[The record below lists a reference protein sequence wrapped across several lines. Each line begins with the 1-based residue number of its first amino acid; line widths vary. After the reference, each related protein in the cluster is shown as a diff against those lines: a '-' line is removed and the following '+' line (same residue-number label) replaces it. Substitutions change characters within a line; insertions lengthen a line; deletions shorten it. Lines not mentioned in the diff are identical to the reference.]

1 MSKLKRKQE
10 VEVILNPQQ
19 ERFLEFYYDINSE
32 TTFANAF
39 ASALAAGY
47 SESYARVLTAPSIKN
62 LWIRQ
67 NNKTALTPEHITTI
81 IERIAMKGNREG
93 DQLRALELLAKFHGM
108 IVDKSEN
115 KNLNIEVALSDLK

>member
-1 MSKLKRKQE
+1 MDIVLSPKQE
-10 VEVILNPQQ
+10 D
-19 ERFLEFYYDINSE
+19 FLRYYYDVNSE
-32 TTFANAF
+32 GTFGNAY

-62 LWIRQ
+62 MWIRQ
-67 NNKTALTPEHITTI
+67 NNKTALTPEHINAI
-81 IERIAMKGNREG
+81 VEKIALKGKREG